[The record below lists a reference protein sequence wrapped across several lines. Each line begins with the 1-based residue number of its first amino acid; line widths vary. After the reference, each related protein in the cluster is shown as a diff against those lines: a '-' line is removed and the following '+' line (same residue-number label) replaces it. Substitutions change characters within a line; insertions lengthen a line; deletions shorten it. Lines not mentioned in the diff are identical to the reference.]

1 MASAPSTGLHT
12 CTHRPLLSLA
22 VPYSHLQAE
31 KILCLRAQ
39 RTAGHGLAPLNE
51 WMRLRDHVCYLQWT
65 SASPPTSSSHPMQ
78 SVVGELQPVVGELP
92 VCSCKVGTRVCW
104 PRGDRIACV
113 LRPHSAAPS
122 WSILTTTCTAG
133 SQGPRQELLGS
144 AGFAPR
150 TQVQ

>member
-1 MASAPSTGLHT
+1 
-12 CTHRPLLSLA
+12 
-22 VPYSHLQAE
+22 
-31 KILCLRAQ
+31 
-39 RTAGHGLAPLNE
+39 
-51 WMRLRDHVCYLQWT
+51 
-65 SASPPTSSSHPMQ
+65 MQ

-92 VCSCKVGTRVCW
+92 VCSCKVGTWVCW

-113 LRPHSAAPS
+113 LHPHSAAPS